1 MASQK
6 VITCPSCKTTFNV
19 NEETFTHLLSHLKED
34 EIERNVKKRLDLA
47 KVEKQNEINFAK
59 EQLKNEMQK
68 IITAGEKEI
77 LSLKAD
83 IKSLTNSNNELK
95 KNQQESIKLAKI
107 TAKNELR
114 DEITK
119 RDLQVQSLNSKLTL
133 ANNEN
138 LLKLQNLSDKHKITI
153 NDLTSE
159 IERLKT
165 LKSKLSTKMIGESL
179 EQHCE
184 TQFNL
189 MRADGLKNATFVK
202 DNNLKNGTKADYLLK
217 VFSDDQIEVAS
228 AIFGMKNETHSDSKK
243 KKNSDFFEK
252 LDKDRKDKNCKYA
265 ILVSALEPQNDFYNR
280 GIVEISDYP
289 YMYAVRPS
297 CFNAIISLIR
307 DFGMDTLNEKREL
320 NIIKSQS
327 IDLTNFEDNLENFKN
342 AFGINFDRAS
352 KNFNQAIEQITKI
365 IEQLEK
371 TKTFLMKVQDN
382 FRIANGKAQGITIK
396 RLTNGNPFMERIF
409 KMIREEKNEKE

>member
-68 IITAGEKEI
+68 IVTAGEKEI

-153 NDLTSE
+153 NDLTSALLITLNFPVTKKDLFFKEPFFCFE
-159 IERLKT
+159 IESFINNTFPSSFKT
-165 LKSKLSTKMIGESL
+165 VIFVLFAKKLL
-179 EQHCE
+179 
-184 TQFNL
+184 
-189 MRADGLKNATFVK
+189 
-202 DNNLKNGTKADYLLK
+202 
-217 VFSDDQIEVAS
+217 IE
-228 AIFGMKNETHSDSKK
+228 
-243 KKNSDFFEK
+243 
-252 LDKDRKDKNCKYA
+252 
-265 ILVSALEPQNDFYNR
+265 
-280 GIVEISDYP
+280 
-289 YMYAVRPS
+289 
-297 CFNAIISLIR
+297 
-307 DFGMDTLNEKREL
+307 
-320 NIIKSQS
+320 
-327 IDLTNFEDNLENFKN
+327 LT
-342 AFGINFDRAS
+342 
-352 KNFNQAIEQITKI
+352 
-365 IEQLEK
+365 
-371 TKTFLMKVQDN
+371 
-382 FRIANGKAQGITIK
+382 
-396 RLTNGNPFMERIF
+396 
-409 KMIREEKNEKE
+409 

>member
-68 IITAGEKEI
+68 IVTAGEKEI

-138 LLKLQNLSDKHKITI
+138 LLKLQNLIEKTQIDPNTKVDIKILKKIKILNKKINKVKILGSGDLKDKI
-153 NDLTSE
+153 E
-159 IERLKT
+159 IIANSF
-165 LKSKLSTKMIGESL
+165 SK
-179 EQHCE
+179 
-184 TQFNL
+184 
-189 MRADGLKNATFVK
+189 
-202 DNNLKNGTKADYLLK
+202 
-217 VFSDDQIEVAS
+217 S
-228 AIFGMKNETHSDSKK
+228 AIDKISKAGGTYQVYK
-243 KKNSDFFEK
+243 K
-252 LDKDRKDKNCKYA
+252 
-265 ILVSALEPQNDFYNR
+265 
-280 GIVEISDYP
+280 
-289 YMYAVRPS
+289 
-297 CFNAIISLIR
+297 
-307 DFGMDTLNEKREL
+307 
-320 NIIKSQS
+320 
-327 IDLTNFEDNLENFKN
+327 
-342 AFGINFDRAS
+342 
-352 KNFNQAIEQITKI
+352 
-365 IEQLEK
+365 
-371 TKTFLMKVQDN
+371 
-382 FRIANGKAQGITIK
+382 
-396 RLTNGNPFMERIF
+396 
-409 KMIREEKNEKE
+409 